1 MTQDDMLRVCG
12 QVPGWIQTDECVW
25 LFEAASRLKAGQSW
39 VNLAPWQGRSLLA
52 AGLGLPADCRLIS
65 VGYLLELPEKL
76 SSTIH
81 PAEESVRNLN
91 RLRELRPELAID
103 ASAGDLPDASDQIDD
118 ATINVVF
125 IDGCRDYE
133 SVSRQIEAWRP
144 KIAAGGRLAGHGYG
158 RSDGLGVTRAVAL
171 SLPGVSSGMGTIWTW
186 TPPAP
191 TAENAVLPRLSVIVT
206 TTGRATLPA
215 TLASIKSQRLIEG
228 DEILLVH
235 DGEPGAATVATW
247 DEANLPGQMVV
258 LATGPHNDWGAA
270 ARTAG
275 QSMATGTHILWQD
288 DDDWYLPGAFDVI
301 RREIVTATDEILLFR
316 LVYPDGRVLWK
327 DAEIVRKNVSTQM
340 YVVPRTTRLGTWSP
354 QYWGD
359 FDFLQSTVNANP
371 GRPVCFVDKPIVM
384 YSR

>member
-1 MTQDDMLRVCG
+1 M
-12 QVPGWIQTDECVW
+12 
-25 LFEAASRLKAGQSW
+25 
-39 VNLAPWQGRSLLA
+39 
-52 AGLGLPADCRLIS
+52 S
-65 VGYLLELPEKL
+65 VGYLLELPENL
-76 SSTIH
+76 LSTIH
-81 PAEESVRNLN
+81 PADESLRNIN
-91 RLRELRPELAID
+91 RLRELRPELAIGV
-103 ASAGDLPDASDQIDD
+103 STGNMPDAADQIDD
-118 ATINVVF
+118 ASINVVF
-125 IDGCRDYE
+125 VDGCRDYE

-144 KIAAGGRLAGHGYG
+144 KIASGGRLAGHGYG

-191 TAENAVLPRLSVIVT
+191 PVEKAMLPRLSVIVT

-235 DGEPGAATVATW
+235 DGEAGAATVAAW
-247 DEANLPGQMVV
+247 DQANLPGQMVV
-258 LATGPHNDWGAA
+258 LAAGPHRDWGAA
-270 ARTAG
+270 ARTSG
-275 QSMATGTHILWQD
+275 QSMAKGTHLLWQD

-301 RREIVTATDEILLFR
+301 RREIVTAPDEILLFR

-327 DAEIVRKNVSTQM
+327 DPDIVWKNVSTQM
-340 YVVPRTTRLGTWSP
+340 YVVPRTARLGTWSP

>member
-171 SLPGVSSGMGTIWTW
+171 GDGHNLDVDAPGSDCGKRRV
-186 TPPAP
+186 AP
-191 TAENAVLPRLSVIVT
+191 IVCDCHDDWPGNAP
-206 TTGRATLPA
+206 
-215 TLASIKSQRLIEG
+215 G
-228 DEILLVH
+228 DARKHQI
-235 DGEPGAATVATW
+235 
-247 DEANLPGQMVV
+247 
-258 LATGPHNDWGAA
+258 AA
-270 ARTAG
+270 A
-275 QSMATGTHILWQD
+275 D
-288 DDDWYLPGAFDVI
+288 
-301 RREIVTATDEILLFR
+301 
-316 LVYPDGRVLWK
+316 
-327 DAEIVRKNVSTQM
+327 
-340 YVVPRTTRLGTWSP
+340 
-354 QYWGD
+354 
-359 FDFLQSTVNANP
+359 
-371 GRPVCFVDKPIVM
+371 
-384 YSR
+384 

>member
-1 MTQDDMLRVCG
+1 
-12 QVPGWIQTDECVW
+12 
-25 LFEAASRLKAGQSW
+25 
-39 VNLAPWQGRSLLA
+39 
-52 AGLGLPADCRLIS
+52 
-65 VGYLLELPEKL
+65 
-76 SSTIH
+76 
-81 PAEESVRNLN
+81 
-91 RLRELRPELAID
+91 
-103 ASAGDLPDASDQIDD
+103 
-118 ATINVVF
+118 
-125 IDGCRDYE
+125 
-133 SVSRQIEAWRP
+133 
-144 KIAAGGRLAGHGYG
+144 
-158 RSDGLGVTRAVAL
+158 
-171 SLPGVSSGMGTIWTW
+171 
-186 TPPAP
+186 
-191 TAENAVLPRLSVIVT
+191 VIVT

>member
-25 LFEAASRLKAGQSW
+25 LFEAASRLNAGQSW
-39 VNLAPWQGRSLLA
+39 VNLGPWQGRSLLA
-52 AGLGLPADCRLIS
+52 AGLGLPSDCRFMS

-81 PAEESVRNLN
+81 PAEESVRNIN

-103 ASAGDLPDASDQIDD
+103 VSAGDMPDAADQIDD
-118 ATINVVF
+118 ASMSVVF

-158 RSDGLGVTRAVAL
+158 RNDGLGVTRAVAL

-191 TAENAVLPRLSVIVT
+191 PVESAVLPRLSVIVT

-235 DGEPGAATVATW
+235 DGEAGAATVVAW
-247 DEANLPGQMVV
+247 DKANLPGQMVV
-258 LATGPHNDWGAA
+258 LAAGPHRDWGAA

-275 QSMATGTHILWQD
+275 QSMARGTHLLWQD
-288 DDDWYLPGAFDVI
+288 DDDSYLPGAFDVI
-301 RREIVTATDEILLFR
+301 RREIVTAPDEILLFR

-327 DAEIVRKNVSTQM
+327 EPDIVRKNVSTQM
-340 YVVPRTTRLGTWSP
+340 YVVPRTARLGTWSP